1 MILLTAHITSAT
13 AETYLSLSIKTKNNN
28 KNSQIKSASETRQH
42 YCYNTLSQKCNT
54 QHTVSCQL

>member
-28 KNSQIKSASETRQH
+28 KNSQIKSASKRDQTALLLQH
-42 YCYNTLSQKCNT
+42 IEPEM
-54 QHTVSCQL
+54 